1 MLIDWQKKQKD
12 LKIYN
17 SRSYNVENKK
27 TVLRNTKQKGEILK
41 VLEMAKGPLSIKE
54 IYELSRKNLDNL
66 GIATVYRTVNH
77 LMENGSIHEIHLP
90 GESSRFEASN
100 HHHHHFHCKQCDR
113 VFDIEICPIPLDKS
127 PKGFTVDTHE
137 IILYGTCSDCNSKA
151 RWILKPES
159 KLE

>member
-1 MLIDWQKKQKD
+1 ME
-12 LKIYN
+12 
-17 SRSYNVENKK
+17 SKK

-41 VLEMAKGPLSIKE
+41 ILEMAKGPLSIKE

-66 GIATVYRTVNH
+66 GIATVYRAVNH
-77 LMENGSIHEIHLP
+77 LMETGTIHEIHLP
-90 GESSRFEASN
+90 GESSRFEASR

-113 VFDIEICPIPLDKS
+113 VYDIEICPIPLDKS

-151 RWILKPES
+151 R
-159 KLE
+159 

>member
-1 MLIDWQKKQKD
+1 ME
-12 LKIYN
+12 
-17 SRSYNVENKK
+17 SKK

-66 GIATVYRTVNH
+66 GIATVYRAVNH
-77 LMENGSIHEIHLP
+77 LMERTIHENPSSGRI
-90 GESSRFEASN
+90 SRFEASR

-113 VFDIEICPIPLDKS
+113 VYDIEICPIPLDKS

-151 RWILKPES
+151 R
-159 KLE
+159 